1 MDWKQVHRFSS
12 SSQFFKF
19 GSSKMLRSVIL
30 FVSIAGG
37 TAALA
42 SQLLNTAVKPGN
54 PTAMTATAPKAAPP
68 PQQTSSGYR
77 TVTLRDDGRGHFQV
91 EANVDGRRIEF
102 LVDTGASVIALRES
116 AAAKLGIH
124 PAVRDYTAK
133 ASTANGVVKA
143 APVMLNRVEVNGITV
158 RDVMAFVMP
167 DEGLST
173 NLLGMSFLSRV
184 KWTHEKGRLVLEQ

>member
-1 MDWKQVHRFSS
+1 MDWKQVHQSS
-12 SSQFFKF
+12 SSRQFFKF

-91 EANVDGRRIEF
+91 EASVDGRRIEF
-102 LVDTGASVIALRES
+102 LVDTGASVIALREGS
-116 AAAKLGIH
+116 AARLGIF
-124 PAVRDYTAK
+124 PRASDYTAQIQ
-133 ASTANGVVKA
+133 TANGTGKA
-143 APVMLNRVEVNGITV
+143 ARVTLNRVDIDGITV
-158 RDVMAFVMP
+158 RDVRAIVVP
-167 DEGLST
+167 DDQLAV

-184 KWTHEKGRLVLEQ
+184 KWSHDRGKLVLEQ